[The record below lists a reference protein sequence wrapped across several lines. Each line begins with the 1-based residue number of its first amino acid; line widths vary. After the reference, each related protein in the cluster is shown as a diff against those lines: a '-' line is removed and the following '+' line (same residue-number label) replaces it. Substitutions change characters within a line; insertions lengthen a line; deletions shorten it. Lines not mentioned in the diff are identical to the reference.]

1 MSTRITFTLLMSL
14 ALVAL
19 LFFSGTQQK
28 PEQERI
34 HQERLVVRTSELY
47 NALLALDKSP
57 TNGDTPK
64 SNLSCLEIKS
74 RTLIKRSPVPQLL
87 HVVGIQNNCSEVIK
101 ITELRTGDESA
112 ALESRPATL
121 MLKGPDAS
129 WRFEPAV
136 LTERLFDPAGEE
148 CQEFTWSSSIYWG
161 NKCRDFPLPKSRE
174 MLFTVAA
181 GGYYALSGHTITEN
195 GSADAPVSIEGR
207 RARATLEYVANFE
220 QLSDAATASDR
231 RICDGIYDHP
241 CIPPPGDLPQPPWGR
256 AAAQV
261 KLGDLYYIVGERDRA
276 LAWWLLAAAH
286 KDELNKS
293 EGGTGASRIRLL
305 ERSTRPETP

>member
-1 MSTRITFTLLMSL
+1 MSIRVTFTILLSL

-28 PEQERI
+28 PEQGRI

-47 NALLALDKSP
+47 DALLALDKSP
-57 TNGDTPK
+57 ANGDTPK
-64 SNLSCLEIKS
+64 STLSCLEIKS
-74 RTLIKRSPVPQLL
+74 RTLIKRSPVPELL
-87 HVVGIQNNCSEVIK
+87 HVVGIQNNCSEIIK

-112 ALESRPATL
+112 AMESRPATL
-121 MLKGPDAS
+121 ILMGPDQS
-129 WRFEPAV
+129 WRFAEAV

-148 CQEFTWSSSIYWG
+148 CQEFTWSSSLSLR

-174 MLFTVAA
+174 MLFTVTA

-195 GSADAPVSIEGR
+195 GSAAAPVSIEGR
-207 RARATLEYVANFE
+207 RARATLEYIVHLG

-231 RICDGIYDHP
+231 RVCEGVDKP
-241 CIPPPGDLPQPPWGR
+241 CIPPPDDLPAPPWGR

-261 KLGDLYYIVGERDRA
+261 MLGDLYYIAGERDQA
-276 LAWWLLAAAH
+276 LEWWLRAADHKDFLNKNDGKTAAARM
-286 KDELNKS
+286 E
-293 EGGTGASRIRLL
+293 LL
-305 ERSTRPETP
+305 ERSHRPVAP